1 MAADGPGNRIVITLD
16 ENAVHRVKAAILDR
30 DAEEALAL
38 LKEIINPQIE
48 MQSGRGNIKRAFE
61 S

>member
-1 MAADGPGNRIVITLD
+1 MAANGSGSKVVITLD
-16 ENAVHRVKAAILDR
+16 ENAIQRVKAALLDR

-38 LKEIINPQIE
+38 LKEVINPQIE